1 MEPDIPATT
10 GPQGA
15 RPAEKAPVETA
26 RAETAPAE
34 STPDET
40 VDTAAAEADAAAT
53 RWLLAAAGSGAL
65 LGAAWQLA
73 GAGELP
79 FFPENFAGTLLAS
92 FGSGI
97 LAALLILSAWFL
109 TARSEAR
116 NGIRQQRGAM
126 AALTGLAVFCIPFTA
141 DLVYSP
147 VFGAALL
154 LLAVRTGEA
163 RTAAAGVMA
172 LAAALIP
179 AVSADLPGM
188 AVAGGLGLTAAAT
201 LAAAVQLRSRYSPR

>member
-1 MEPDIPATT
+1 MEPEIPATT
-10 GPQGA
+10 WPQGA
-15 RPAEKAPVETA
+15 RPAETVPKEAA
-26 RAETAPAE
+26 L
-34 STPDET
+34 DEPEP
-40 VDTAAAEADAAAT
+40 VDTAGAEADAAAT

-73 GAGELP
+73 GGGELP

-97 LAALLILSAWFL
+97 LAALLILAAWFL
-109 TARSEAR
+109 TARSENR
-116 NGIRQQRGAM
+116 NGIRQQRGAI
-126 AALTGLAVFCIPFTA
+126 AALTALAVFCIPFVP

-179 AVSADLPGM
+179 AVSADLSGM
-188 AVAGGLGLTAAAT
+188 AVAGGLGFTAAAT